1 MLVATVGVPLM
12 VHVLL
17 SMDRPVG
24 REGETLQ
31 VAPVTLVMPPPE
43 PLLAVVVVSQV
54 LLPETETGEN
64 LGELPLGREAPN
76 CP

>member
-17 SMDRPVG
+17 SMFKPFG
-24 REGETLQ
+24 RLGEATQL

-43 PLLAVVVVSQV
+43 PLLAVVEESQV
-54 LLPETETGEN
+54 SLPETKTGE
-64 LGELPLGREAPN
+64 G
-76 CP
+76 